1 MTDHSSHIVQA
12 EDSVKLPAGAPVWA
26 CLLFRELRRARDE
39 IETLRQMLGVHVVSR
54 KEAARLLGKSE
65 RTLKRWEE
73 RGLLERLNV
82 SAPGV
87 WYDHQAVL
95 NLRRMS

>member
-1 MTDHSSHIVQA
+1 
-12 EDSVKLPAGAPVWA
+12 
-26 CLLFRELRRARDE
+26 
-39 IETLRQMLGVHVVSR
+39 
-54 KEAARLLGKSE
+54 AARLLGKSE